1 MILKELIVKFF
12 VMSVLIG
19 ISIFP
24 LDKGESVSEYVA
36 RAVEVIEKSGLP
48 YLLTPMETVIETDN
62 IESAL
67 KIVEDC
73 FKALERDCNR
83 IIVNIKIDF
92 RKAKSGRI
100 KAKIESVEKKLG
112 KSLSKV

>member
-1 MILKELIVKFF
+1 
-12 VMSVLIG
+12 MSVLIG

-36 RAVEVIEKSGLP
+36 RAVKVIENSGFP
-48 YLLTPMETVIETDN
+48 YVLTPMETVVETNN
-62 IESAL
+62 IEEAL

-73 FKALERDCNR
+73 FKALEIDCNR
-83 IIVNIKIDF
+83 IIVNIKIDY
-92 RKAKSGRI
+92 RKRKVDRI
-100 KAKIESVEKKLG
+100 KGKIESVEKKLG

>member
-1 MILKELIVKFF
+1 
-12 VMSVLIG
+12 MSVLIG

-36 RAVEVIEKSGLP
+36 RAVEVIERSKFP
-48 YLLTPMETVIETDN
+48 YVLTPMETVVETDT

-67 KIVEDC
+67 KLVEDC
-73 FKALERDCNR
+73 FKALEIDCNR

-92 RKAKSGRI
+92 RKGKVDRI
-100 KAKIESVEKKLG
+100 KGKIESVEKKLG